1 MAEKK
6 IKRHEI
12 PADRA
17 INMTP
22 LIDVVFQLL
31 IFFMVASSLVKPNQ
45 IELDLPKS
53 TSGTK
58 AQADPAHTLTY
69 KAEADQAVI
78 TFDGEPVRDLPHLA
92 EIMHALRT
100 DAADQPRVDLQFDR
114 SVPIQ
119 DALRVIDTLRDSGFP
134 KFSMVTLAEM
144 GPQR

>member
-12 PADRA
+12 PADRT

-58 AQADPAHTLTY
+58 AQADPVHTLTY
-69 KAEADQAVI
+69 KLEGDLPAI
-78 TFDGEPVRDLPHLA
+78 TFDSEPVRDLPHLA
-92 EIMHALRT
+92 EIMHALRAGT
-100 DAADQPRVDLQFDR
+100 ADPPRVDLRFDK

-119 DALRVIDTLRDSGFP
+119 DAMRVMDTLRDTGYP
-134 KFSMVTLAEM
+134 KFSILALAET